1 MFLQNTASNFRQ
13 KSNKRNWMTERIS
26 YSLKRS
32 MMINENCNR
41 ALWLQT
47 RRPQNFPR
55 LFFEKSTK
63 GIRERSF
70 YTHVLASQ
78 GLSSPTFVISEVLGN
93 EFLKYFLKFFSR
105 KMAENIEN
113 DNLTMAA
120 ICLFTF

>member
-1 MFLQNTASNFRQ
+1 MFLQNTASNFRE

-55 LFFEKSTK
+55 LFYEKSTK

-93 EFLKYFLKFFSR
+93 EFLKYFLKFLAEKNGRKHRKSNPSTRKFS
-105 KMAENIEN
+105 
-113 DNLTMAA
+113 
-120 ICLFTF
+120 